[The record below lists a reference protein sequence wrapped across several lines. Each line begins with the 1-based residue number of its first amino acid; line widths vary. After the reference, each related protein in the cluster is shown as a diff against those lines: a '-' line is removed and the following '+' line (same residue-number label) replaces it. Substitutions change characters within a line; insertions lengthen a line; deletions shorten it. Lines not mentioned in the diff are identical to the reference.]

1 MSPTTLPSAP
11 LNSQDLHTFGFRG
24 EALSSLCAVSEVAVI
39 TRTADQEVWTR
50 VCVCGGGGA
59 GNCAMRRLR
68 RRELTVSVSARGKP
82 NEDVKIGPGKALKPP
97 ISIQSLPAPLIRF
110 SLLPPFTAFLVPPV
124 VQVGVRLEYDREG
137 RLSSQTPCPRAVGTT
152 VAVRGLF
159 KTMPVRHKVRPIP
172 R

>member
-1 MSPTTLPSAP
+1 M
-11 LNSQDLHTFGFRG
+11 
-24 EALSSLCAVSEVAVI
+24 
-39 TRTADQEVWTR
+39 
-50 VCVCGGGGA
+50 GGGA
-59 GNCAMRRLR
+59 GDCAMRRLR
-68 RRELTVSVSARGKP
+68 RRELTVSVPARGNP
-82 NEDVKIGPGKALKPP
+82 NEDVKIGPGKAVKPP